1 MPSREVS
8 QGRLLTRHFLRRLLD
23 NDLISP
29 HGDRHETLVVL
40 AAVVTTL
47 GLFITF
53 FITSD
58 YLASFDQPPGPTAM
72 SALGDHFLYIAGS
85 MALSALAALLVW
97 DGLALEPRD
106 TAILGPL
113 PIPPRVIARAKLAA
127 ALVFGVLFTMALNA
141 VPSVLYPAFLTVN
154 LRGIR
159 LLAIL
164 QLMAGHALSVVMA
177 GVCGF
182 FGILAL
188 RSLLRLL
195 AGARGF
201 ERLSSLVQSTL
212 VVGTVTAVL
221 LAPTVHPADVR
232 DWVSGARAPRWLAAP
247 VLWHLAV
254 HETVA
259 GHVVADT
266 PFVPPPR
273 VPPIPSLIRQD
284 HAAVRAYAA
293 LRSRFPPL
301 AQRGWLSVPL
311 IVGLS
316 VLSFLWA
323 NRRLP
328 ERTTRAAGVVRD
340 HPVLRE
346 LVARL
351 TGRNPETRAG
361 FCFALQVLPR
371 SAPHRTI
378 AAVSLAA
385 GLPLPLIALT
395 RGGVH
400 RFAIADAPLG
410 LVAIQTMIL
419 LAVLAGLRYNAAVP
433 AELASNWSFRL
444 AWRGDERG
452 YLTGVKRAALVVFA
466 SLPVAILLPLH
477 VVLFGIAAALGH
489 ALFGLLFAAAA
500 IDLLFL
506 GYRRLP
512 FACSFTPVENPKLV
526 WPGIAVGFLAVT
538 YGFAFLERWALPRP
552 AGALALGL
560 ALAAAVAT
568 VAIVDRRQ
576 RRDRQPVDFGAGPA
590 AATQRL
596 GLFDSMAVHD

>member
-1 MPSREVS
+1 MRDHSNSPV
-8 QGRLLTRHFLRRLLD
+8 RLLTRHFVRRLLD

-29 HGDRHETLVVL
+29 HRDRHETLVVL

-113 PIPPRVIARAKLAA
+113 PISPRVIARAKLAA
-127 ALVFGVLFTMALNA
+127 ALVVGVLFTLALNA

-159 LLAIL
+159 LVAIL
-164 QLMAGHALSVVMA
+164 QLMAGHALAVVMA

-195 AGARGF
+195 AGPRGF

-212 VVGTVTAVL
+212 VVGAVTAVL

-232 DWVSGARAPRWLAAP
+232 DWVSGARAPRWLAVP

-259 GHVVADT
+259 GYVVADT

-301 AQRGWLSVPL
+301 ARRGWLSVPL
-311 IVGLS
+311 IVGLA

-328 ERTTRAAGVVRD
+328 ERTTRAAGVARN
-340 HPVLRE
+340 HAVLRE

-361 FCFALQVLPR
+361 FHFALQVLPR

-385 GLPLPLIALT
+385 GLPLPLIALA
-395 RGGVH
+395 RAGGLH
-400 RFAIADAPLG
+400 RVGVASAPLG
-410 LVAIQTMIL
+410 LLAIQTMIL
-419 LAVLAGLRYNAAVP
+419 LALLGGLRYAAAVP
-433 AELASNWSFRL
+433 AELASNWTIQHGLARRRARL
-444 AWRGDERG
+444 PDGRQARGARG
-452 YLTGVKRAALVVFA
+452 VRVPAA
-466 SLPVAILLPLH
+466 
-477 VVLFGIAAALGH
+477 GD
-489 ALFGLLFAAAA
+489 AAAA
-500 IDLLFL
+500 
-506 GYRRLP
+506 P
-512 FACSFTPVENPKLV
+512 
-526 WPGIAVGFLAVT
+526 
-538 YGFAFLERWALPRP
+538 PRP
-552 AGALALGL
+552 VRNRRGA
-560 ALAAAVAT
+560 
-568 VAIVDRRQ
+568 RRRRCSDCCLQ
-576 RRDRQPVDFGAGPA
+576 RRRSICCSSAIGSCRSRAASRRSRTRSWSGRASRQDFWQSRTASRSSSA
-590 AATQRL
+590 SR
-596 GLFDSMAVHD
+596 